1 MTHEI
6 GKVIRGENHI
16 LYWIQINN
24 DIEGNP
30 APTPEDCSFGSFVA
44 INPEFNKNL
53 SLIGVISNTMLL
65 DRDALR
71 YGPRLAQDQET
82 MNIIYPDFIDERI
95 KIVKVLLI
103 GYIRDKKAYHEFPTI
118 TPNLGNSGVKLSQGE
133 IIKFHLINSKF
144 QLGYF
149 SNVMTYSKLYIPL
162 MKEILLQLRDL
173 FKDEAEII
181 QLLLNNLEYQA
192 KIQGGFQNS

>member
-1 MTHEI
+1 MINEI

-24 DIEGNP
+24 DLEGNP
-30 APTPEDCSFGSFVA
+30 APTPDDCAFGSFVS
-44 INPEFNKNL
+44 INPDFDKTL

-71 YGPRLAQDQET
+71 YGPRLAQDRET
-82 MNIIYPDFIDERI
+82 MNIIFPDFIDERI

-103 GYIRDKKAYHEFPTI
+103 GYIKEKKAHHEFPII
-118 TPNLGNSGVKLSQGE
+118 TPNLGDNAVKISKGD
-133 IIKFHLINSKF
+133 IIKFHLIDSKF
-144 QLGYF
+144 QIGYF
-149 SNVMTYSKLYIPL
+149 SNVMTYSKLYLPL
-162 MKEILLQLRDL
+162 MKAILLQLKDL
-173 FKDEAEII
+173 FKEETEII

-192 KIQGGFQNS
+192 KMQGGFQNS